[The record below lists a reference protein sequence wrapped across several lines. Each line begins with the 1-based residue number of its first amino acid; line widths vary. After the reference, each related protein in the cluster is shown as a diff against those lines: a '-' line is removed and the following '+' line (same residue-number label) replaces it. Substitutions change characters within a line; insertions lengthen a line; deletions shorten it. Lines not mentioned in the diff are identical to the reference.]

1 MDLSCIMLQWAN
13 IKKWGQSSGGQ
24 FHTNHC
30 IFPPKP
36 WVGAFVYRN
45 VGKVNY
51 KLFLKF
57 IIFPIFT
64 TFHLNQ
70 QRTTL
75 FGGEWGLTLPLGWQK
90 VKGSVVADCKVDV
103 FCTHNFLE
111 QFFCNK
117 GENKLHNFE
126 ILQHFKNF
134 TRLSRGYSCT
144 KASASRS

>member
-1 MDLSCIMLQWAN
+1 M
-13 IKKWGQSSGGQ
+13 
-24 FHTNHC
+24 
-30 IFPPKP
+30 
-36 WVGAFVYRN
+36 GAFVYRN

-51 KLFLKF
+51 KL
-57 IIFPIFT
+57 ISNIT

-144 KASASRS
+144 KASTSRS

>member
-1 MDLSCIMLQWAN
+1 M
-13 IKKWGQSSGGQ
+13 
-24 FHTNHC
+24 
-30 IFPPKP
+30 
-36 WVGAFVYRN
+36 GAFVYRN

-51 KLFLKF
+51 KL
-57 IIFPIFT
+57 ISNIT

-117 GENKLHNFE
+117 GENRLHNFE
-126 ILQHFKNF
+126 ILQHLKI
-134 TRLSRGYSCT
+134 LPDYRGDILVQRPPHQA
-144 KASASRS
+144 ASVK